1 MTLEAKRAIVGALGF
16 LFVGSLVAVTI
27 VDASKHRETTGPRPP
42 VIPADS
48 KGCVDCHSRVTPL
61 QFAQWSA
68 SKHGEQGIACL
79 SCHGAKPEDPDG
91 FMHHE
96 ARISALVTPKDC
108 GGCHAAEAK
117 GFAQSAH
124 GQPKPGLEIHLV
136 AGRPDPKTW
145 PLPLVGRR
153 NPDGSAGSCTTC
165 HGRHRFELADAR
177 QPTVCMTCH
186 LSDGS
191 AEAWQRSP
199 HGGFFLTSSSLETA
213 KGPSCTVCHMAS
225 RTGAPTHDVSA
236 RVSWAMV
243 DGKLAQ
249 RPDADARRD
258 SMTSTCLLCH
268 GGPLVEAA
276 FDRID
281 DTFNAGVPS
290 VSPPPTAPYLKSPAA
305 WPHLSPADRY
315 ELAKMQGRLPN
326 DPRSSARP

>member
-1 MTLEAKRAIVGALGF
+1 MRRAGKQIIAIAILAGGA
-16 LFVGSLVAVTI
+16 VAQEPGP
-27 VDASKHRETTGPRPP
+27 ATTQTRME
-42 VIPADS
+42 PAHLS
-48 KGCVDCHSRVTPL
+48 GQGVTPA
-61 QFAQWSA
+61 FEGWY
-68 SKHGEQGIACL
+68 
-79 SCHGAKPEDPDG
+79 
-91 FMHHE
+91 
-96 ARISALVTPKDC
+96 
-108 GGCHAAEAK
+108 
-117 GFAQSAH
+117 
-124 GQPKPGLEIHLV
+124 
-136 AGRPDPKTW
+136 
-145 PLPLVGRR
+145 R

-236 RVSWAMV
+236 RVSWAMIN
-243 DGKLAQ
+243 GKLAQ

-290 VSPPPTAPYLKSPAA
+290 ASPPPTAPYLKSPAA

-326 DPRSSARP
+326 EPRSSARP